1 MAEKR
6 DITRHKKRLSLR
18 FGTTT
23 PTRLAYTED
32 VSAHGLFI
40 KTTNL
45 CPPGT
50 RIQVELTLP
59 DEEPVFLEGM
69 VRWTKKVP
77 PQMIHLVKK
86 SGMGVMIT
94 KFIAGEMAYRQF
106 IDELHAKTGHSL
118 PPAPLRSPETP

>member
-1 MAEKR
+1 MKITGKGRGMAEKR
-6 DITRHKKRLSLR
+6 DITRHNKRLPLR
-18 FGTTT
+18 FGIDT
-23 PTRLAYTED
+23 PTRLAFTED

-40 KTTNL
+40 KTTHL

-59 DEEPVFLEGM
+59 GDDSVFLEGM

-94 KFIAGEMAYRQF
+94 KFIAGEESYRHF
-106 IDELHAKTGHSL
+106 IDELHA
-118 PPAPLRSPETP
+118 R